1 MTTNNILRYSLNAF
15 LLFSTLCVQAQTF
28 SHKAKINAVN
38 KAGFYRIPLSA
49 NMASLSQ
56 AEWQDLRIFDA
67 KGKEV
72 PYVLRRE
79 NPYQN
84 NDSYTALNIQL
95 AESGEDWQTLV
106 IENPTKTKLNHLLL
120 DMQNAVTD
128 RSIRISGSDNLE
140 KWYGILD
147 SVNFTVWG
155 NANETTLRQG
165 IRFPSTNYAYFK
177 IEINKKNKEP
187 LNILQAGY
195 SVDTQYKPV
204 YKRVNNIR
212 YTLKEQG
219 QKTHIDFTFDG
230 RNRIDRLQFYVREP
244 KMYQRDVFIK
254 TKSKYRNNKYYTLSR
269 SKHQRNA
276 EQTEETT
283 LNLNN
288 SEGGALTT
296 HFILG
301 NTHQEQFSIDIQ
313 NNNNPPLQ
321 IDSIVAEQLNA
332 YLVAE
337 LKSDTPYFLYM
348 GDSNIN
354 APIYDLVYFET
365 KIPTQIPDAIVDE
378 PTLKQARLAGED
390 KHKNEQYKLW
400 GAMGILAVFLLF
412 ITRNLMKKIEN

>member
-15 LLFSTLCVQAQTF
+15 LLFSTLSVQAQSF

-38 KAGFYRIPLSA
+38 KAGFYRIPLST
-49 NMASLSQ
+49 NMANLSQ
-56 AEWQDLRIFDA
+56 AEWEDLRIFDA

-106 IENPTKTKLNHLLL
+106 IENPTKVKLNHLLL

-128 RSIRISGSDNLE
+128 RSIRISGSNNANT
-140 KWYGILD
+140 WYGILD

-165 IRFPSTNYAYFK
+165 IQFPSTNYAYFK

-212 YTLKEQG
+212 YALKEQG
-219 QKTHIDFTFDG
+219 QKTHIDFTLDG

-254 TKSKYRNNKYYTLSR
+254 AKSGYRSKNYTLSR
-269 SKHQRNA
+269 SKHQRNSA
-276 EQTEETT
+276 QFDQTELT
-283 LNLNN
+283 LNSNEGSVLN
-288 SEGGALTT
+288 TQ
-296 HFILG
+296 FILG
-301 NTHQEQFSIDIQ
+301 TNHQQQFSLDIE

-348 GDSNIN
+348 GDSNIT
-354 APIYDLVYFET
+354 APVYDLVYFE
-365 KIPTQIPDAIVDE
+365 KNIPAQLSDASVDE

-390 KHKNEQYKLW
+390 NHKNEQYKLW